1 MTARPHPALYEERRD
16 QPMKVI
22 PLSPTE
28 SLLGWL
34 ESSGRLQSNEIN
46 EFQANKITGELDEIL
61 DPELYSL
68 DDEDEQEDLDD

>member
-1 MTARPHPALYEERRD
+1 MTVRHNPALHEERRD

-22 PLSPTE
+22 PLSPRE

-34 ESSGRLQSNEIN
+34 ESSGRLQANDMN

-61 DPELYSL
+61 EPELYEL
-68 DDEDEQEDLDD
+68 DDEPEQEDLD